1 MGFYHNSKEESK
13 EGNQGG
19 SNEFQTF
26 LATAGEDPEIL
37 KEARNVEYLSKEI
50 GRKVLSFML
59 RDEADL
65 DTSLTLKQIGLDSL
79 MAIELRRWWKQA
91 MGLEISV
98 LEIMATGS
106 IEALGSVA
114 AQSLKAKLSQ
124 S

>member
-1 MGFYHNSKEESK
+1 
-13 EGNQGG
+13 
-19 SNEFQTF
+19 
-26 LATAGEDPEIL
+26 
-37 KEARNVEYLSKEI
+37 
-50 GRKVLSFML
+50 ML

-79 MAIELRRWWKQA
+79 MAIKLRRWWKQA

-106 IEALGSVA
+106 IEALGNVA

-124 S
+124 N

>member
-37 KEARNVEYLSKEI
+37 KEARHVEYPSKEI

-65 DTSLTLKQIGLDSL
+65 DTFLTLKQIGLDSL
-79 MAIELRRWWKQA
+79 MAIELRWWWKQA
-91 MGLEISV
+91 VGLEISV
-98 LEIMATGS
+98 LESMAMGS
-106 IEALGSVA
+106 IEALGRVA
-114 AQSLKAKLSQ
+114 AQSLRAKLSQ
-124 S
+124 N